1 MSEKPVDINK
11 LSYEEVK
18 DLLNGL
24 DDAKNQ
30 NLEKIKSVA
39 KEESVFYNPSNYGSY
54 KKALET
60 NLEKCVAFYEK
71 VRKLLDEA
79 SGKFYKKD
87 ENGFPVD
94 ENFLS
99 KLVVINANP
108 GGSTGAKIVQAPDG
122 TKFVMK
128 RPSNKG
134 GYPHLKN
141 EYDANQFYSS
151 MGATV
156 PESKLFE
163 NSNDQN
169 DSVLLSKFVE
179 NGMSLGDWR
188 RANQN
193 NPRELNE
200 MKKKLRKHYAVD
212 ILLGNWDVV
221 GQSADNILIDSN
233 GTPYRID
240 NGGSMG
246 FRAQGYKKQ
255 KNDWNPDDNFD
266 VKKQDWKQSAYFDDL
281 WTMTGNGARIGLS
294 VGSDIPKYFGDCDVF
309 EIVEE
314 IHSKDWTKALQLL
327 SEKDQWAINLRLE
340 EARQLYERG
349 NRYVKIED
357 MSVFPRETMLKVLD
371 YTYKMSKDGFRYV
384 ISQQPTPSSISGYD
398 PSNVG
403 WFNMAGNSPQELG
416 SAPNKKQ
423 TFDYIGDYLAYLMGR
438 VPYDFIQET
447 NKSQAADSFD
457 YESCLK
463 KIYIARNNGI
473 DIKKIGKKKDKDNG
487 NFDEFLKKCNNEGYF
502 TGIKSYQISNMN
514 NAMGEVWKKDK
525 AEVQRLCNAF
535 LMNDAAMQLIL
546 ENTPVVGVDGD
557 TGTIILIRTE
567 HGDILRDANGAKVN
581 EGERSYHSSGFCESH
596 SHMRAVAP
604 FNPNVTAVRVP
615 FSRIHGFWFIQRHS
629 PNKSLNIN
637 EDTMFLGSGE
647 NEITADTHGLIKVYL
662 GNIADYKTSSKVK
675 TGLEKYEKSPSG
687 ESILTKLR

>member
-24 DDAKNQ
+24 DGAKNQ
-30 NLEKIKSVA
+30 NLEKIKSEA

-54 KKALET
+54 KKALGT

-71 VRKLLDEA
+71 VRKLLVEA
-79 SGKFYKKD
+79 IEKFYRKD

-141 EYDANQFYSS
+141 EYDANQVYSS
-151 MGATV
+151 MWAMV

-163 NSNDQN
+163 NSNDEN

-179 NGMSLGDWR
+179 NGMSLGDWW

-193 NPRELNE
+193 NPSELDE

-221 GQSADNILIDSN
+221 GQGADNILIDSN

-246 FRAQGYKKQ
+246 FRAQGAKKQ
-255 KNDWNPDDNFD
+255 KNEWNSIVNFD
-266 VKKQDWKQSAYFDDL
+266 AKNPDWKQSAYFDDL

-314 IHSKDWTKALQLL
+314 IHSKDWTNALQLL
-327 SEKDQWAINLRLE
+327 SEEDQGAIKLRLE

-384 ISQQPTPSSISGYD
+384 ISQQTTPSSISGYA

-403 WFNMAGNSPQELG
+403 WFNEAGNSAQFLG
-416 SAPNKKQ
+416 HGAKKKKYN
-423 TFDYIGDYLAYLMGR
+423 FIGEYLEDFIG
-438 VPYDFIQET
+438 PDSYDFIQIT
-447 NKSQAADSFD
+447 NYSQGNDSFNR
-457 YESCLK
+457 YSCMK

-473 DIKKIGKKKDKDNG
+473 DIKKIGNKKDKNNN
-487 NFDEFLKKCNNEGYF
+487 NFNDFLNKCNDEGYF
-502 TGIKSYQISNMN
+502 TGVKHAQKYNMQ
-514 NAMGEVWKKDK
+514 NAMEEVWKKNET
-525 AEVQRLCNAF
+525 EVQELCDSF
-535 LMNDAAMQLIL
+535 LKNDSAMQLIL
-546 ENTPVVGVDGD
+546 ENTPVAGVDAD
-557 TGTIILIRTE
+557 TGTIVLIRTE
-567 HGDILRDANGAKVN
+567 DDNILVDAKGAKAK
-581 EGERSYHSSGFCESH
+581 EGERSYHKSGFCESH
-596 SHMRAVAP
+596 SHMRTASP
-604 FNPNVTAVRVP
+604 FNSYVTAVRVP
-615 FSRIHGFWFIQRHS
+615 FSRVHGIWFIQRRLS
-629 PNKSLNIN
+629 KPIYKPLDQN
-637 EDTMFLGSGE
+637 TMFLTPSE

-662 GNIADYKTSSKVK
+662 GDDTQYSNISKVK
-675 TGLEKYEKSPSG
+675 AGLKKYENSPSG
-687 ESILTKLR
+687 ESILTKLK

>member
-24 DDAKNQ
+24 DGAKNQ
-30 NLEKIKSVA
+30 NLEKIKSEA

-71 VRKLLDEA
+71 VRKLLNEA
-79 SGKFYKKD
+79 IKKLYRKD

-94 ENFLS
+94 KNFLS
-99 KLVVINANP
+99 MLNVIDANP

-128 RPSNKG
+128 RPSNEG

-163 NSNDQN
+163 SSNDEN

-179 NGMSLGDWR
+179 NGMSLGDWWI
-188 RANQN
+188 ANKN
-193 NPRELNE
+193 NPNELNE

-221 GQSADNILIDSN
+221 GQDADNILIDSN

-246 FRAQGYKKQ
+246 FRAQGLQKQ
-255 KNDWNPDDNFD
+255 KNEWNSIDNFD
-266 VKKQDWKQSAYFDDL
+266 VNNPDWKQSAYFDDL
-281 WTMTGNGARIGLS
+281 WTMTGNRKRIGLKVDS
-294 VGSDIPKYFGDCDVF
+294 NIPNYFGKCDVF

-314 IHSKDWTKALQLL
+314 IHSQDWTKALQLL
-327 SEKDQWAINLRLE
+327 SEKDQWAIKLRLE

-384 ISQQPTPSSISGYD
+384 ISQQPTPSNISGYR
-398 PSNVG
+398 PSKVG
-403 WFNMAGNSPQELG
+403 WFNKKGNSPQVLG
-416 SAPNKKQ
+416 QGSNKQ
-423 TFDYIGDYLAYLMGR
+423 QYEFIGDYLAYLMGR
-438 VPYDFIQET
+438 DKYDFIQVT
-447 NKSQAADSFD
+447 NESQADDSFF

-487 NFDEFLKKCNNEGYF
+487 NFNDFLKKCNNEGYF
-502 TGIKSYQISNMN
+502 TGVTSAQISNMN

-525 AEVQRLCNAF
+525 AEVQKLCDAF
-535 LMNDAAMQLIL
+535 LINDSAMQLIL

-567 HGDILRDANGAKVN
+567 DGNILRDAKGANVN
-581 EGERSYHSSGFCESH
+581 KGERSYHSSGFCESH

-615 FSRIHGFWFIQRHS
+615 FSRIHGLWFIQRHS
-629 PNKSLNIN
+629 PNKSLYYIRH
-637 EDTMFLGSGE
+637 DTMFLEPDE

-662 GNIADYKTSSKVK
+662 GDIADYKTSSKVK
-675 TGLEKYEKSPSG
+675 NGLKKYENSPSG
-687 ESILTKLR
+687 ESILKKLR

>member
-18 DLLNGL
+18 DLLNGI
-24 DDAKNQ
+24 DDAKDQ
-30 NLEKIKSVA
+30 HVEKIKSDA
-39 KEESVFYNPSNYGSY
+39 EDESAFYNPLNYIAY
-54 KKALET
+54 RKALET
-60 NLEKCVAFYEK
+60 NLEQCVAFYEK
-71 VRKLLDEA
+71 LRKLLKEA
-79 SGKFYKKD
+79 NKKFDYQKD
-87 ENGFPVD
+87 VNGFPLD

-99 KLVVINANP
+99 KLVVINDNP

-156 PESKLFE
+156 PESNLFDK
-163 NSNDQN
+163 NQN
-169 DSVLLSKFVE
+169 DAVLLSKFIE
-179 NGMSLGDWR
+179 NGKSLHDWWQSNKR
-188 RANQN
+188 K
-193 NPRELNE
+193 PKELE
-200 MKKKLRKHYAVD
+200 KMKKKLREHFAVD
-212 ILLGNWDVV
+212 VLLGNWDVV
-221 GQSADNILIDSN
+221 GQDADNILIDSN

-246 FRAQGYKKQ
+246 FRAQGVKKQ
-255 KNDWNPDDNFD
+255 TNDWKSITNFD
-266 VKKQDWKQSAYFDDL
+266 VKNPDWKQSAYFDDI
-281 WTMTGNGARIGLS
+281 WTMTGNGGRIGS
-294 VGSDIPKYFGDCDVF
+294 NIGSNITQYFGECDTF

-314 IHSKDWTKALQLL
+314 ICSKDWTNAIQSL
-327 SEKDQWAINLRLE
+327 SEEDKWAIELRLE
-340 EARQLYERG
+340 EARQLFKRG

-371 YTYKMSKDGFRYV
+371 YTYSMSKDGFRYV
-384 ISQQPTPSSISGYD
+384 ISQQPAPATVRGYD

-403 WFNMAGNSPQELG
+403 WFHFDGHSPQSLG
-416 SAPNKKQ
+416 PDPNTKYK
-423 TFDYIGDYLAYLMGR
+423 FDYIGDYLAYLMGSD
-438 VPYDFIQET
+438 PYDFIQVT
-447 NKSQAADSFD
+447 NDSQSGDSFF

-487 NFDEFLKKCNNEGYF
+487 NFDEFLKKCNSEGYF
-502 TGIKSYQISNMN
+502 TGVLYKQTSNMKK
-514 NAMGEVWKKDK
+514 AMEEVWKKDE
-525 AEVQRLCNAF
+525 AEVQELCDAF
-535 LMNDAAMQLIL
+535 LMNDSAMQLIL

-567 HGDILRDANGAKVN
+567 HEDILRDAKGAKVN
-581 EGERSYHSSGFCESH
+581 KGERSYHSSGFCESH
-596 SHMRAVAP
+596 SHIQSVAP

-615 FSRIHGFWFIQRHS
+615 FSRIHGLWFIQRHEF
-629 PNKSLNIN
+629 NKSLRYIRH
-637 EDTMFLGSGE
+637 DTMFLEPDE

-662 GNIADYKTSSKVK
+662 GHITNYGTSSEVK
-675 TGLEKYEKSPSG
+675 TGLENYENSPSG